1 MKKSKWG
8 NKNFF
13 CSVKCTLEG
22 IFYAICRE
30 RNIKIQLVFAIL
42 AIICGIITS
51 ISYIE
56 WCIVVIVI
64 FMVLSAELFNTAI
77 ETAIDLYTQEYNE
90 LAKIAKDV
98 SSGAVLLTAFCSVI
112 IGIIIFLPK
121 IINLICN

>member
-8 NKNFF
+8 NKNFLS
-13 CSVKCTLEG
+13 SVKCTLEG
-22 IFYAICRE
+22 IFYAICHE
-30 RNIKIQLVFAIL
+30 RNFKIQLAFAII

-51 ISYIE
+51 ISYVE

-90 LAKIAKDV
+90 LAKVAKDV
-98 SSGAVLLTAFCSVI
+98 SSGAVLLTSICSAI